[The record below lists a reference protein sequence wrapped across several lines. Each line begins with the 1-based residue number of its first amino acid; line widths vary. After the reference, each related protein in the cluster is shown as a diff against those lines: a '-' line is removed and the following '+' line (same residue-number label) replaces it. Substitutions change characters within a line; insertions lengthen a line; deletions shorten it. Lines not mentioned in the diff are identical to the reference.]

1 MNSNISIKKT
11 PSLKCGSAIK
21 LLSIIA
27 LVCTVLSRISYFFY
41 YDSEIINGE
50 WVYEE
55 LTFRFPYFTSLI
67 SLLISIAPFILF
79 VIYIF
84 RFHNELK
91 ATVLIP
97 IILGL
102 FPLEILISFLFGGGS
117 YSIWLIID
125 LLIFGACVLAVV
137 SALKGFNKKL
147 FIIIPMSLCLLY
159 NALSIISFFSIM
171 DYYIED
177 SMYLYV
183 FTSPLSIIGST
194 LLYISLLL
202 FGVKNKIPSIIA
214 LSPEK
219 ERARAEKMNP
229 EQALKLLK
237 DKLDLGMIT
246 EEEYQAQRAE
256 IISKL

>member
-11 PSLKCGSAIK
+11 PSLKCGAAIK

-27 LVCTVLSRISYFFY
+27 LACTILSHISYFCY
-41 YDSEIINGE
+41 YDVEKINDE
-50 WVYEE
+50 WVFE
-55 LTFRFPYFTSLI
+55 LTFRFPHFTSLI
-67 SLLISIAPFILF
+67 SLLISIAPFILY

-84 RFHNELK
+84 RFHKELK

-97 IILGL
+97 IIFGL
-102 FPLEILISFLFGGGS
+102 FPLEILISFLLDGGS
-117 YSIWLIID
+117 YGIWLIID
-125 LLIFGACVLAVV
+125 LLIFGACVLAVI

-159 NALSIISFFSIM
+159 NGLSIIWSFSIM
-171 DYYIED
+171 NFYIEN

-183 FTSPLSIIGST
+183 FTSYFSIIGST

-237 DKLDLGMIT
+237 DKLDFGMIT
-246 EEEYQAQRAE
+246 EEEYQVQRAE

>member
-1 MNSNISIKKT
+1 MNSNISIKRT

-27 LVCTVLSRISYFFY
+27 LVCTVLSRISYFFCY
-41 YDSEIINGE
+41 VSEKINGE
-50 WVYEE
+50 WVSE
-55 LTFRFPYFTSLI
+55 LTFRFPHFTSLI

-97 IILGL
+97 IIFGL

-117 YSIWLIID
+117 YGIWSYSRWLIID
-125 LLIFGACVLAVV
+125 LLIFGSCVLAVV

-159 NALSIISFFSIM
+159 NALSIISVFSIM
-171 DYYIED
+171 EYYI
-177 SMYLYV
+177 
-183 FTSPLSIIGST
+183 
-194 LLYISLLL
+194 
-202 FGVKNKIPSIIA
+202 
-214 LSPEK
+214 
-219 ERARAEKMNP
+219 
-229 EQALKLLK
+229 
-237 DKLDLGMIT
+237 
-246 EEEYQAQRAE
+246 
-256 IISKL
+256 

>member
-1 MNSNISIKKT
+1 MNSNISIKRT
-11 PSLKCGSAIK
+11 PTLKCGVAIK

-41 YDSEIINGE
+41 YDSFADINGK
-50 WVYEE
+50 WVDE
-55 LTFRFPYFTSLI
+55 LTFGFPSFPNLI
-67 SLLISIAPFILF
+67 FLLVSIAPFILF

-97 IILGL
+97 IIFGL
-102 FPLEILISFLFGGGS
+102 LPINFLFGDS
-117 YSIWLIID
+117 IYIYSNYVIILIG
-125 LLIFGACVLAVV
+125 LLISGACVLAVI
-137 SALKGFNKKL
+137 STLKGFNKKL
-147 FIIIPMSLCLLY
+147 FVIIPMSLCLLC
-159 NALSIISFFSIM
+159 NALSIICFLGGM
-171 DYYIED
+171 EYYIEK

-183 FTSPLSIIGST
+183 FTSPLDIIGST

-229 EQALKLLK
+229 EQSLKLLK
-237 DKLDLGMIT
+237 DKFDLGMIT

>member
-11 PSLKCGSAIK
+11 PSLKCGAAIK

-27 LVCTVLSRISYFFY
+27 LACTILSHISYFCY
-41 YDSEIINGE
+41 YDVEKINDE
-50 WVYEE
+50 WVFE
-55 LTFRFPYFTSLI
+55 LTFRFPHFTSLI
-67 SLLISIAPFILF
+67 SLLISIAPFILY

-84 RFHNELK
+84 RFHKELK

-97 IILGL
+97 IIFGL
-102 FPLEILISFLFGGGS
+102 FPLEILISFLLDGGS
-117 YSIWLIID
+117 YGIWLIID
-125 LLIFGACVLAVV
+125 LLIFGACVLAVI

-159 NALSIISFFSIM
+159 NGLSIIWSFSIM
-171 DYYIED
+171 NFYIEN

-183 FTSPLSIIGST
+183 FTSYFSIIGST

-237 DKLDLGMIT
+237 DKLDFGMIT

>member
-11 PSLKCGSAIK
+11 PSLKCGAAIK

-27 LVCTVLSRISYFFY
+27 LACTILSHISYFCY
-41 YDSEIINGE
+41 YDVEKINDE
-50 WVYEE
+50 WVFE
-55 LTFRFPYFTSLI
+55 LTFRFPHFTSLI
-67 SLLISIAPFILF
+67 SLLISIAPFILY

-84 RFHNELK
+84 RFHKELK

-97 IILGL
+97 IIFGL
-102 FPLEILISFLFGGGS
+102 FPLEILISFLLDGGS
-117 YSIWLIID
+117 YGIWLIID
-125 LLIFGACVLAVV
+125 LLIFGACVLAVI

-159 NALSIISFFSIM
+159 NGLSIIWSFSIM
-171 DYYIED
+171 NFYIEN

-183 FTSPLSIIGST
+183 FTSYFSIIGST

-246 EEEYQAQRAE
+246 EEEYQTQRAE

>member
-1 MNSNISIKKT
+1 MENSALKRSK
-11 PSLKCGSAIK
+11 SLKCGTAIK

-27 LVCTVLSRISYFFY
+27 LVCTALSRISYFFY
-41 YDSEIINGE
+41 YDIEEINGK
-50 WVYEE
+50 WIYE
-55 LTFRFPYFTSLI
+55 LTFRFPHFTSLI

-97 IILGL
+97 IIFGL
-102 FPLEILISFLFGGGS
+102 FPLEILISFLFGGG
-117 YSIWLIID
+117 YGIWLIIG
-125 LLIFGACVLAVV
+125 LLIFLACILAVI
-137 SALKGFNKKL
+137 SALKGFNNKP
-147 FIIIPMSLCLLY
+147 FVIIPMSLCLLY
-159 NALSIISFFSIM
+159 NALSIISVFSIM

-183 FTSPLSIIGST
+183 FTSPLNIIGST

-219 ERARAEKMNP
+219 ERARAEKMDP

-237 DKLDLGMIT
+237 DKLELDIIT
-246 EEEYQAQRAE
+246 EEEYQAQRAD
-256 IISKL
+256 IISRL

>member
-1 MNSNISIKKT
+1 MNSNISMKRT
-11 PSLKCGSAIK
+11 PSLKCGAAIK

-27 LVCTVLSRISYFFY
+27 LVCTVLSRISFFIN
-41 YDSEIINGE
+41 YDFENINGKR
-50 WVYEE
+50 VYE
-55 LTFRFPYFTSLI
+55 LTFSFPDFVALI
-67 SLLISIAPFILF
+67 LLLVSIAPFILF

-102 FPLEILISFLFGGGS
+102 LPINFMFGYGRGLSFQ
-117 YSIWLIID
+117 IIN
-125 LLIFGACVLAVV
+125 LLILGACVLAVV

-147 FIIIPMSLCLLY
+147 FIIILMSLCLLY
-159 NALSIISFFSIM
+159 NALSIISFFQEL
-171 DYYIED
+171 DWYIEK
-177 SMYLYV
+177 SLYLYV
-183 FTSPLSIIGST
+183 FTLPLNIIGST
-194 LLYISLLL
+194 LFCISLLL
-202 FGVKNKIPSIIA
+202 FGVKNKIPSIIK

-219 ERARAEKMNP
+219 EKARAEKMNP

-237 DKLDLGMIT
+237 DKFDLGMIT
-246 EEEYQAQRAE
+246 EEEYQTQRAE